1 MRVECARD
9 VHALRGGARN
19 IGAIRRATFH
29 VVAIRCAVCQSPR
42 AMRADVWFWMAL
54 VSTVAL
60 MALALVSGLQRKR
73 RAHLLAGPA
82 SMASLVV
89 AILLT
94 EKLARL
100 YAFDPEVQ
108 RIHLVCA
115 KVGGLLAIPVVLTG
129 ILLWRRPSTRR
140 LHRWAVWIFVVA
152 TLVATATGVWMFA
165 GAVPKPQ

>member
-1 MRVECARD
+1 MRAAPQLVKSRA
-9 VHALRGGARN
+9 VILRVSVG
-19 IGAIRRATFH
+19 
-29 VVAIRCAVCQSPR
+29 VVAIRFAVCQSPR
-42 AMRADVWFWMAL
+42 AMRADVWFWTAL
-54 VSTVAL
+54 VSTVVL

-73 RAHLLAGPA
+73 RAHLVAGPA

-100 YAFDPEVQ
+100 YAFDPDIQ

-115 KVGGLLAIPVVLTG
+115 KAGGLLAIPVVLTG
-129 ILLWRRPSTRR
+129 VLLWRRPSTRW

-165 GAVPKPQ
+165 GAVLKPA